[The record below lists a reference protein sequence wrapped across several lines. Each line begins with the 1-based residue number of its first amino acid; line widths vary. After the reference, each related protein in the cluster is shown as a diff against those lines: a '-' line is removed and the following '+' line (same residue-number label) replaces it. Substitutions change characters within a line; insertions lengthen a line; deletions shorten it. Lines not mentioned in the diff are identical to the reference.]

1 MQWYLFV
8 PDIQVYILY
17 TVEFS
22 PAAIGSVLI
31 RRFRLF
37 VVINSVVGADFDF
50 DPVDSFGVF
59 SDGFIKTCFIIKCFY
74 IQYMY
79 ITI

>member
-1 MQWYLFV
+1 MNLSICKNLLLVCHGGTDAMVFV
-8 PDIQVYILY
+8 CARHTSIHYTVYILY

-50 DPVDSFGVF
+50 DPVDSF
-59 SDGFIKTCFIIKCFY
+59 
-74 IQYMY
+74 
-79 ITI
+79 

>member
-1 MQWYLFV
+1 MSGFCAI
-8 PDIQVYILY
+8 DILY

-50 DPVDSFGVF
+50 DPVDSF
-59 SDGFIKTCFIIKCFY
+59 
-74 IQYMY
+74 
-79 ITI
+79 